1 MKMFATKRKPKTIE
15 RFRVGKGNPALK
27 AFIYRLL
34 NKPYLDI
41 KIFRGYKEITR
52 IVTLDSGMR
61 MFSVEGIGTFIV
73 PTGDNL
79 LKQYFNKHCV
89 YLNYN
94 IQNSNPG
101 IPVEGEKWTQY
112 EYPPLSPKEFQVLLE
127 AQTVADLLSE
137 TEKDAKWIWYL
148 LIGGIVLVALIMLM
162 GGN

>member
-1 MKMFATKRKPKTIE
+1 MFTKRKPKSIE
-15 RFRVGKGNPALK
+15 RFRVWKGNPGIK
-27 AFIYRLL
+27 AFLYRIL

-41 KIFRGYKEITR
+41 RIFRGYKEITR
-52 IVTLDSGMR
+52 IVTQDTGMR
-61 MFSVEGIGTFIV
+61 QFTVEGIGTFVV

-79 LKQYFNKHCV
+79 LRQYYNKHCI

-101 IPVEGEKWTQY
+101 VPVECEKWTEY
-112 EYPPLSPKEFQVLLE
+112 EYPPLSPEEFQVLLE

-137 TEKDAKWIWYL
+137 TEKDTKWIWYL

-162 GGN
+162 GGA

>member
-27 AFIYRLL
+27 AFIYRLM

-52 IVTLDSGMR
+52 IVTPDSGMR
-61 MFSVEGIGTFIV
+61 MFSVEGIGTFVV
-73 PTGDNL
+73 PTGDYL
-79 LKQYFNKHCV
+79 LRQYFNKHCV

-101 IPVEGEKWTQY
+101 IPVEYETWTQY
-112 EYPPLSPKEFQVLLE
+112 EYPPLSPEEFQVLLE

-137 TEKDAKWIWYL
+137 TEKDTKWIWYL

-162 GGN
+162 GGS

>member
-27 AFIYRLL
+27 AFWYRLM

-41 KIFRGYKEITR
+41 HIFRGYKEITR
-52 IVTLDSGMR
+52 IVTLDTGMR
-61 MFSVEGIGTFIV
+61 MFSVEGIGTFVV

-79 LKQYFNKHCV
+79 LKQYFNKHCI

-101 IPVEGEKWTQY
+101 VPVECEKWTQY
-112 EYPPLSPKEFQVLLE
+112 EYPPLSPEEFQVLLE

-137 TEKDAKWIWYL
+137 TEKDTKWIWYL
-148 LIGGIVLVALIMLM
+148 LIGGIVLVGLIMLM
-162 GGN
+162 GGH

>member
-1 MKMFATKRKPKTIE
+1 MKMFATKRKPKSIE

-27 AFIYRLL
+27 AFMYRLL

-61 MFSVEGIGTFIV
+61 MFSVENIGTFVV

-101 IPVEGEKWTQY
+101 IPVECEKWTQY

-137 TEKDAKWIWYL
+137 TEKDTKWIWYL

-162 GGN
+162 GGS